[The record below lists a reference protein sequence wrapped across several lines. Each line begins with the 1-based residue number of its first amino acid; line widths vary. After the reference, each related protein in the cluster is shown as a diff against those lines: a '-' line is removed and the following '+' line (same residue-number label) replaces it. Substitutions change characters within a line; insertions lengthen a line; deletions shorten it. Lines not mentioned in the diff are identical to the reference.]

1 MLLLEQRSSHLLD
14 YSLHVYL
21 LIKLSNIY
29 IAASIVGKKESQL
42 MATESFHL
50 VSITSLTS
58 PSILCGLPFV
68 TPTHSDA

>member
-21 LIKLSNIY
+21 LIKLSSIY

-42 MATESFHL
+42 MATESFHFW
-50 VSITSLTS
+50 SQSQ
-58 PSILCGLPFV
+58 
-68 TPTHSDA
+68 A